1 MTGFALTPQAY
12 HVLWFVMLCG
22 VLAVLGAILLH
33 RLRVGQLRRDAAKL
47 EALVAER
54 TRALSIA
61 KEDAENATLAKSQF
75 LANMSHE
82 IRTPMNGVIGMTG
95 LLLETKLDRA
105 QRDYAETI
113 RASAE
118 SLLTVLND
126 ILDFSKIEAGK
137 LDIEDIELNVRAQ
150 VEDVASILAF
160 QAAAKDI
167 ELVVNV
173 RANVPA
179 RVRGDPQRI
188 RQCLLNL
195 VGNAIKFTQQG
206 EVVIDVAA
214 VGKAGDR
221 TLLHFEVR
229 DTGIGIATE
238 VLDKLFRPFTQADAS
253 TTRKFGGSGLG
264 LSIVRK
270 LVDMMGGRSGAQS
283 EAGRGS
289 TFWFTLPMPV
299 AAAQEEPPAALSQNV
314 AHGRRV
320 LLVDDNDTNRRV
332 LSGQMVQA
340 GYEVET
346 AADPYLAE
354 QLLRGASAPFDAV
367 LLDLQMPGMDGAML
381 GERIMKA
388 PDITPTRLILLTSLD
403 RPGDILRF
411 AEIGFSAYLTK
422 PVRTA
427 ELLDCLSRAMS
438 QEPHVWHMRSQ
449 PIITRGSLV
458 AGEQKKLYQGHVLLV
473 EDNVVN
479 QRVAS
484 KYLERLGCD
493 VRVVSDGK
501 QALQAF
507 SHAAFDFILMDMQMP
522 VMDGLE
528 ATRQIRA
535 LESRNARFGRTPIV
549 ALTADAMMGTLERC
563 LAAGMDDYL
572 TKPLDIARLQAVLGQ
587 FLAPVKTTVT
597 ATAASAQ
604 DLGTQDLEVQEILAR
619 LASIAGDDD
628 PGFIAELVDTY
639 VSSCEPVLAEMRRAG
654 SANDCAR
661 LAAAAHKFRGASVNL
676 RIDRLAVLA
685 LQIEL
690 AARAEEC
697 GNGKGLHEVER
708 LAAEFNRLGAALRSR
723 LAAGPAPRQ
732 VAAQG

>member
-1 MTGFALTPQAY
+1 MTGFTLAPQAY
-12 HVLWFVMLCG
+12 HALWFAMLCG
-22 VLAVLGAILLH
+22 VLAVLVAILLY
-33 RLRVGQLRRDAAKL
+33 RLHVGQLRRDAAKL

-61 KEDAENATLAKSQF
+61 KEDAEHATLAKSQF
-75 LANMSHE
+75 MANMSHE

-95 LLLETKLDRA
+95 LLLETKLDRV

-118 SLLTVLND
+118 SLLAILND

-137 LDIEDIELNVRAQ
+137 LDIEDIELDVRGQ
-150 VEDVASILAF
+150 VEDVASLLAF
-160 QAAAKDI
+160 QAAAKNV

-173 RANVPA
+173 RPNVPR

-206 EVVIDVAA
+206 EVVIDVGA
-214 VGKAGDR
+214 VGESDGR
-221 TLLHFEVR
+221 TLVHFEVR
-229 DTGIGIATE
+229 DTGIGIARE
-238 VLDKLFRPFTQADAS
+238 VLDKLFQPFTQADAS
-253 TTRKFGGSGLG
+253 TTRRFGGSGLG

-270 LVDMMGGRSGAQS
+270 LVDMMGGSSGAQS

-299 AAAQEEPPAALSQNV
+299 AEAQEPPATMLSQQL
-314 AHGRRV
+314 ACGRRV

-354 QLLRGASAPFDAV
+354 QLLRTASAPFDAV

-388 PDITPTRLILLTSLD
+388 PDIAPTRLILLTSLD
-403 RPGDILRF
+403 RPGDIQRF

-427 ELLDCLSRAMS
+427 ELLDCLHRVLS
-438 QEPHVWHMRSQ
+438 QAPHVWHMRSQ

-458 AGEQKKLYQGHVLLV
+458 AGESKKIYQGRVLLV
-473 EDNVVN
+473 EDNVIN

-484 KYLERLGCD
+484 KYLERLGCE
-493 VRVVSDGK
+493 VRVVADGE
-501 QALQAF
+501 QAVQAF
-507 SHAAFDFILMDMQMP
+507 THATFDFILMDMQMP

-535 LESRNARFGRTPIV
+535 FESRNARLGRTPIV
-549 ALTADAMMGTLERC
+549 ALTADAMQGTLERC
-563 LAAGMDDYL
+563 LDAGMDDYL
-572 TKPLDIARLQAVLGQ
+572 TKPLDIARLQAVLDQ
-587 FLAPVKTTVT
+587 YLAQVKVP
-597 ATAASAQ
+597 AAAHAAPAQ
-604 DLGTQDLEVQEILAR
+604 DFEVQEIVAR
-619 LASIAGDDD
+619 LGTIAGDDD
-628 PGFIAELVDTY
+628 PAFIAELVDTFI
-639 VSSCEPVLAEMRRAG
+639 SSGEPLLAEMRQAG
-654 SANDCAR
+654 MAEDCVRIAI
-661 LAAAAHKFRGASVNL
+661 AAHKFRGASVNL

-697 GNGKGLHEVER
+697 GNGLRDIEH
-708 LAAEFNRLGAALRSR
+708 LAAEFSRLGCALRAR
-723 LAAGPAPRQ
+723 LATGQAPRQ
-732 VAAQG
+732 VAVQG